1 MNAKNTAAIDTE
13 SIYSAE
19 DAYDLFYHGRGDSDE
34 KLEEAIGTMGD
45 KSIEESIMMT
55 IGVVFAREYRNIR
68 KSFDDPTELTD
79 AQLARAFSMA
89 IPMAD
94 RDYCISGGMYGPCLR
109 NAFAMACDI
118 IEEQVA

>member
-1 MNAKNTAAIDTE
+1 MNAKNTATIDTE

-34 KLEEAIGTMGD
+34 KLEEAIGTMCD
-45 KSIEESIMMT
+45 KTVEESIMMT
-55 IGVVFAREYRNIR
+55 IGTVFAREYRNIR

-79 AQLARAFSMA
+79 IQLARAFSMA

-94 RDYCISGGMYGPCLR
+94 RDYCISGGMYGSCLR

-118 IEEQVA
+118 IEEQAA

>member
-1 MNAKNTAAIDTE
+1 MNAKNAATIDTE
-13 SIYSAE
+13 AIYSTE

-34 KLEEAIGTMGD
+34 KLEEAIGTMCD
-45 KSIEESIMMT
+45 KAVEESIMMT
-55 IGVVFAREYRNIR
+55 IGTVFAREYRNIR

-79 AQLARAFSMA
+79 TQLARAFSMA

-118 IEEQVA
+118 IEEQAA

>member
-1 MNAKNTAAIDTE
+1 MNAKNAAAIATE

-19 DAYDLFYHGRGDSDE
+19 DASDLIYHGRADSDE

-45 KSIEESIMMT
+45 KAVEESIMMT
-55 IGVVFAREYRNIR
+55 ISV
-68 KSFDDPTELTD
+68 DPTELTD

-118 IEEQVA
+118 IEEQAA

>member
-1 MNAKNTAAIDTE
+1 MNAKNAATIDTE

-19 DAYDLFYHGRGDSDE
+19 DAYDLLYHGRGDSDE
-34 KLEEAIGTMGD
+34 KLEEAIGTMCD
-45 KSIEESIMMT
+45 KAVEASIMMT
-55 IGVVFAREYRNIR
+55 IGTVFAREYRNIR

-79 AQLARAFSMA
+79 IQLARAFSMA

-118 IEEQVA
+118 IEEQAS

>member
-1 MNAKNTAAIDTE
+1 MNAKNAATLDTE

-34 KLEEAIGTMGD
+34 KLEEAIGTMCD
-45 KSIEESIMMT
+45 KAVEESIMMT
-55 IGVVFAREYRNIR
+55 IGTVFASEYRNIR

-79 AQLARAFSMA
+79 IQLARAFSMA

-118 IEEQVA
+118 IEEQGA

>member
-1 MNAKNTAAIDTE
+1 MNAKNAATIDAE

-34 KLEEAIGTMGD
+34 KLEEAIGTMCD
-45 KSIEESIMMT
+45 KAVEESIMMT
-55 IGVVFAREYRNIR
+55 IGTVFAREYRNIR

-79 AQLARAFSMA
+79 TQLARAFSMA

-109 NAFAMACDI
+109 NAFAMACGI
-118 IEEQVA
+118 IEEQAA

>member
-1 MNAKNTAAIDTE
+1 MNTKNAATIDTE

-45 KSIEESIMMT
+45 KAVEESIMMT
-55 IGVVFAREYRNIR
+55 IGTVFAREYRNIR
-68 KSFDDPTELTD
+68 KSFDDTTELTD
-79 AQLARAFSMA
+79 IKLARAFSMA
-89 IPMAD
+89 IPIAD
-94 RDYCISGGMYGPCLR
+94 RDYCISGRMYGPCLR

-118 IEEQVA
+118 IEEQAA